1 MGKKPVSYLGGAVL
15 IGTAIGAVV
24 GLLAA
29 PLSGKEMRGMLRRR
43 AIDAG
48 KEIPDRLKDVPG
60 ALRDL
65 PERGR
70 EALRELPARGREAL
84 RDLPERGREALRDL
98 PERGREALSDL
109 PERGRRTLSRLPAWA
124 RPRRRPDQPIDTT
137 ATEVRADAAAPQA
150 EDVPARERGDA

>member
-1 MGKKPVSYLGGAVL
+1 MAKKPVSYLGGAVL

-29 PLSGKEMRGMLRRR
+29 PLSGKDMRGMLRRR

-48 KEIPDRLKDVPG
+48 KEIPERLKDVPN

-70 EALRELPARGREAL
+70 EALA
-84 RDLPERGREALRDL
+84 
-98 PERGREALSDL
+98 DL
-109 PERGRRTLSRLPAWA
+109 PERGRRTLSRLPHWA
-124 RPRRRPDQPIDTT
+124 TGRRRPDQPIDTT
-137 ATEVRADAAAPQA
+137 ATEVRPEDASDRADT
-150 EDVPARERGDA
+150 

>member
-1 MGKKPVSYLGGAVL
+1 MAKKPVSYLGGAVL

-48 KEIPDRLKDVPG
+48 KDIPERLKDVPA
-60 ALRDL
+60 ALRDLPGRGRDALGDL

-70 EALRELPARGREAL
+70 KALGDLPGRSRKAL
-84 RDLPERGREALRDL
+84 GDLPERSRKAFEDL
-98 PERGREALSDL
+98 PEA
-109 PERGRRTLSRLPAWA
+109 GRRTLSRLPGWA
-124 RPRRRPDQPIDTT
+124 KPRRRPDQPIDTT
-137 ATEVRADAAAPQA
+137 ATEVRSDAADDG
-150 EDVPARERGDA
+150 DV